1 MKLEVLHLPDCPNL
15 PPMLE
20 RLAEITDV
28 PVTTRVIE
36 SDAAA
41 AVFGMAGS
49 PTLLVNGSDPFGT
62 GKPCE
67 CAVSCRLY
75 RDEGGRIM
83 PAPSTQQLRD
93 ALRAVDT
100 ELAPDACT
108 LPTAEQP
115 LRVAEFDDLFA
126 CGLRGL
132 ERRTPTELRLT
143 LDAATEATARALIA
157 RESNCCSFFGF
168 TCSPSEDGQLQLLVT
183 VPPVQVD
190 VLDALAARAATAAG
204 LSE

>member
-15 PPMLE
+15 PPMLD

-28 PVTTRVIE
+28 PVITRVIE
-36 SDAAA
+36 SDAEA

-49 PTLLVNGSDPFGT
+49 PTLLVNGSDPFAT
-62 GKPCE
+62 
-67 CAVSCRLY
+67 
-75 RDEGGRIM
+75 
-83 PAPSTQQLRD
+83 
-93 ALRAVDT
+93 
-100 ELAPDACT
+100 ACT

-126 CGLRGL
+126 GGLRGL

-143 LDAATEATARALIA
+143 LDAATEATARDLIA

-168 TCSPSEDGQLQLLVT
+168 TFTPSEDGQLQLLVT